1 MKSEMKVGKK
11 RGKIELI
18 SPTVACAGA
27 HCMLWVAGHLQRE
40 KSNETLSSVVV
51 CHTNEC
57 FIWCII
63 ILVWSISATTC
74 CFPFWLK
81 MIFWIAMM
89 YPNLHCQWCMCV
101 FNICHSYHATASERG
116 RGHTWKKKISTMR
129 NVGTIL
135 ISYVVH
141 FDLASHK
148 YLATTIS
155 RYRSQYLIFSYFTLI
170 LYFII
175 FHL

>member
-1 MKSEMKVGKK
+1 MKREMKDKTKK
-11 RGKIELI
+11 GKIELI

-57 FIWCII
+57 FMWCIF

-74 CFPFWLK
+74 CFPLWLK

-89 YPNLHCQWCMCV
+89 YPNLYCQWCICVCSIFVTLTMPLLVNGGEAILERRKLAPWEMLELFWSVMC
-101 FNICHSYHATASERG
+101 Y
-116 RGHTWKKKISTMR
+116 
-129 NVGTIL
+129 IL
-135 ISYVVH
+135 IWH
-141 FDLASHK
+141 H
-148 YLATTIS
+148 IN
-155 RYRSQYLIFSYFTLI
+155 I
-170 LYFII
+170 
-175 FHL
+175 